1 MCAILTLVMYSSVF
15 KSRSTFSLPPPTQKS
30 QASLPLELGMLEAAS
45 LLVLLLLLTE
55 LLLLLPL
62 LRRRPPPPTTTT
74 TTTTT
79 TTAAASAC
87 TIPTA

>member
-30 QASLPLELGMLEAAS
+30 QASLPLELVMLEAAS

-74 TTTTT
+74 TTTT
-79 TTAAASAC
+79 AAASAC